1 MVRWLV
7 WMPVLFL
14 LVRSLATRWFWPA
27 VWPGEWSGRA
37 WGAVRGEPVWNSL
50 TLAAVVMVAAVFLS
64 LALAGSFRRSAGVRW
79 GVMTMAL
86 LPPLAASVGLHGL
99 FLRLG
104 LTDSWWGVALVHLI
118 PATPYAVMAVA
129 GSLSRFD
136 EDLVAQARTLG
147 AGRWAIWR
155 YVKGPALAPGLATGA
170 VFAFVVSWSQYV
182 STALV
187 GGGRVV
193 TLPMA
198 LVGYQQSG
206 DEAVAAAV
214 SLVFLGAPVMLSVW
228 VERGWES

>member
-1 MVRWLV
+1 MLRWLV
-7 WMPVLFL
+7 WLPVLFL
-14 LVRSLATRWFWPA
+14 LLRSLATRWFWPA
-27 VWPGEWSGRA
+27 LWPGEWSGRA
-37 WGAVRGEPVWNSL
+37 WTAVRLEPLGNSL
-50 TLAAVVMVAAVFLS
+50 TLAAGVMVAAVL
-64 LALAGSFRRSAGVRW
+64 LAIPLAGPYLRRAAVRW
-79 GVMTMAL
+79 AVMTLAL

-155 YVKGPALAPGLATGA
+155 HVEAPALAPGLATGA
-170 VFAFVVSWSQYV
+170 VFAFVISWSQYA
-182 STALV
+182 STALI
-187 GGGRVV
+187 GGGRLV

-206 DEAVAAAV
+206 DAAVAAAL
-214 SLVFLGAPVMLSVW
+214 SLMFLGAPVMLSVW

>member
-1 MVRWLV
+1 MLRWLV
-7 WMPVLFL
+7 WLPVLFL
-14 LVRSLATRWFWPA
+14 LLRSLVTRWFWPA
-27 VWPGEWSGRA
+27 LWPGEWSGRA
-37 WGAVRGEPVWNSL
+37 WTAVRLEPLGNSL
-50 TLAAVVMVAAVFLS
+50 TLAAGVMVAAVL
-64 LALAGSFRRSAGVRW
+64 LAIPLAGPYLRRGAVRW
-79 GVMTMAL
+79 AVMTLAL

-104 LTDSWWGVALVHLI
+104 LSDSWWGVALVHLI

-129 GSLSRFD
+129 GSLARFD
-136 EDLVAQARTLG
+136 ADLVAQARTLG

-155 YVKGPALAPGLATGA
+155 HVKAPALAPGLATGA
-170 VFAFVVSWSQYV
+170 VFAFVISWSQYA
-182 STALV
+182 STALI
-187 GGGRVV
+187 GGGRLV

-206 DEAVAAAV
+206 DEAVAAAL

>member
-7 WMPVLFL
+7 WLPVMFL

-27 VWPGEWSGRA
+27 LWPGEWSGRA
-37 WGAVRGEPVWNSL
+37 WGAVRAEPVWNSV
-50 TLAAVVMVAAVFLS
+50 T
-64 LALAGSFRRSAGVRW
+64 LALAVMTVAVGIAVLLAGAFRRSARVRW

-118 PATPYAVMAVA
+118 PSTPYAVMAVA

-182 STALV
+182 STALI

-193 TLPMA
+193 TLPMT
-198 LVGYQQSG
+198 LVSYQQGG
-206 DEAVAAAV
+206 DEAVAAAL